1 MSLIAD
7 LTWIKRGVPKA
18 IPNKVKSSSKEI
30 RTLIQDTKRDGS
42 VQKHSGALA
51 WNRLTEHILA
61 SGGADNSVIFWNLK
75 EVKSATVATH
85 FHGMIIQCIS
95 ASCGIVS
102 SESSILLTRT
112 LSSQVGLTDCR
123 EFNNLSRHW
132 EVSGE
137 VERFTWNHFS
147 PFYFFVVT
155 DNVISITWDTRK
167 NEPAISKKVYEG
179 GARSVVQ
186 SC

>member
-85 FHGMIIQCIS
+85 FHGMIIQC

-132 EVSGE
+132 EV
-137 VERFTWNHFS
+137 
-147 PFYFFVVT
+147 
-155 DNVISITWDTRK
+155 ISITWDTRK